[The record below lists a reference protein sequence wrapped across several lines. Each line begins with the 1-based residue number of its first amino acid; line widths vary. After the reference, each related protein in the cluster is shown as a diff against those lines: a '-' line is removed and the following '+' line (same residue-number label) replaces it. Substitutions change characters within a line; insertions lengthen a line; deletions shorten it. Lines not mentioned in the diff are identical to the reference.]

1 MDRLKTFL
9 KYIIWIALFFIFSN
23 VMINFCLETSYKD
36 IERKDEIKQVSISQA
51 QATKVN
57 GRIKGTIFN
66 DVSNKITNKYV
77 RIDLFSKRGV
87 NLGSKYIDV
96 SSMRDN
102 ETKYFEEF
110 FKLENVEYYEVV
122 FTDEKIEGEL
132 PQMLK
137 DLTKEQVIFATLLT
151 YLIFW

>member
-110 FKLENVEYYEVV
+110 FKLENVEYYKVV
-122 FTDEKIEGEL
+122 LTDEKVEGEL

>member
-23 VMINFCLETSYKD
+23 VMINFCLETNYKD
-36 IERKDEIKQVSISQA
+36 LERKDEIKQVNIYQA

-57 GRIKGTIFN
+57 GRIKGAIFN